1 MSVLD
6 ACVTYLFMY
15 TQYLFLHVK
24 IIWEKKNIQLLQIK
38 QILPL
43 QAFQEKF
50 PDQISLY
57 MTECQ
62 ICPQAQFW
70 MTNFKHVEMIT
81 PWLTTAPVQLKCS
94 HNFCFCNRGSTR
106 MRPSPEQHSTGTN
119 SRYQTIYYRL
129 LEAPA
134 SDLLLLSLE
143 ICG

>member
-1 MSVLD
+1 MPDLPPGPILD
-6 ACVTYLFMY
+6 DKFQACGN
-15 TQYLFLHVK
+15 H
-24 IIWEKKNIQLLQIK
+24 
-38 QILPL
+38 
-43 QAFQEKF
+43 
-50 PDQISLY
+50 
-57 MTECQ
+57 
-62 ICPQAQFW
+62 
-70 MTNFKHVEMIT
+70 T